1 MQVILNVTS
10 SLPEYPRLFC
20 FYITN
25 ILLLEDNTVTH
36 FFEPWRKKILRQ
48 ANCKWSYFVTRGNL
62 HKIGRSDHFRC
73 EVVVYTQSLRTGSGR
88 NWKCQ
93 FFFPNVPLMC
103 SVHLY
108 IEDISIHVASR
119 KQYRGSLDIHCKL
132 FPNTTKVWD
141 FFGTEVLLCNPVIC
155 LFPSVIHSDRLLNR
169 ITSP

>member
-10 SLPEYPRLFC
+10 SLPKHPRLFC
-20 FYITN
+20 FCITN
-25 ILLLEDNTVTH
+25 TLLLEDNTVMH
-36 FFEPWRKKILRQ
+36 FFFLFWKKYWGNQ
-48 ANCKWSYFVTRGNL
+48 TANGATLSPEETL
-62 HKIGRSDHFRC
+62 HKIGRPDNFRC

-103 SVHLY
+103 GVLLY
-108 IEDISIHVASR
+108 IEDISMHVASR
-119 KQYRGSLDIHCKL
+119 KQCRGSLDIHCKL
-132 FPNTTKVWD
+132 FPDNTKVWD
-141 FFGTEVLLCNPVIC
+141 FFGTKVLLCNPVIC